1 LIIPEFLSQVNR
13 ELMELI
19 ESLQERIVEE
29 ENVEELSEE
38 TDGSHE
44 KLDEIADNI
53 EICDVHCEILEEAK
67 DTAQIES
74 EIWQADK
81 LKKASGGKCT
91 LKRGGKKGRTSPK
104 QPDAANVE
112 NGVDPLEPEKADS
125 KEPEDPA
132 IESKVQQTCKRKQY
146 NHGDGGNSSTLDLE
160 VKTRSKRAKMQVV
173 E

>member
-1 LIIPEFLSQVNR
+1 
-13 ELMELI
+13 MELI